1 MDWRARLAEY
11 LPPRRA
17 RVDAALEAYLTGAP
31 SMPRVLLEAMRYAT
45 LGAGKRLRP
54 ILCIAAAEA
63 VGSDIEQVIPTACA
77 LELIHAF
84 SLVHDDLP
92 AIDNDRLRRGQP
104 TVWVRYGETLA
115 ILAGD
120 ALFAKAFEL
129 IAVQAQFSP
138 PDRVVQTLR
147 LIAEAV
153 GASGMCG
160 GQVEDILNEG
170 QVVSEETLRF
180 IHAHKTGALIR
191 ASVLSGAILAGA
203 DSVAVDALNVY
214 SRAVGIAF
222 QITDDILD
230 EIASTEQM
238 GKPAGSDRAR
248 RKATYTAL
256 FGVETAR
263 IHAQRALQDALDA
276 LEQFDSYAEP
286 LRWLAYYAVERDR

>member
-92 AIDNDRLRRGQP
+92 AMDNDRLRRGQP

-170 QVVSEETLRF
+170 QAVSEETLRF

-222 QITDDILD
+222 QITDDIL
-230 EIASTEQM
+230 
-238 GKPAGSDRAR
+238 
-248 RKATYTAL
+248 
-256 FGVETAR
+256 
-263 IHAQRALQDALDA
+263 
-276 LEQFDSYAEP
+276 
-286 LRWLAYYAVERDR
+286 